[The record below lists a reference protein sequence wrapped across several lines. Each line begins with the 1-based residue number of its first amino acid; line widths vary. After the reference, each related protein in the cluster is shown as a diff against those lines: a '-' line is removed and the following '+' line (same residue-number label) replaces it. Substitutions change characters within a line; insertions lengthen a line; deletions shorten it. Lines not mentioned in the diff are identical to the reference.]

1 MMSIGKHLEDL
12 AQFFQSF
19 GALSLGFL
27 VVPVLIAGVTRNIV
41 LTLAA
46 ILLSFASSMLF
57 IAPASAIS
65 GLAVATGVASYLA
78 ALESVVARRRTKA
91 LNNEIAELTMRVNR
105 LESAEQRR
113 LALEVKGRSA
123 EKQTWP

>member
-19 GALSLGFL
+19 GALSLGLL
-27 VVPVLIAGVTRNIV
+27 VAPVLIAGVTRNIV

-91 LNNEIAELTMRVNR
+91 LNDEIAELTMRVNR